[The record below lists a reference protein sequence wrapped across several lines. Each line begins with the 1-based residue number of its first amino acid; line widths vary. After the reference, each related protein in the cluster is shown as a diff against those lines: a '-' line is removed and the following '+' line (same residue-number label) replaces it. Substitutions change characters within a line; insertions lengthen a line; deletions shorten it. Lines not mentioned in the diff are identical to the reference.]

1 MLTYAAD
8 ACANFRVDGVTWHV
22 ICDVQISFFI
32 TLKRVLLLNNYCS
45 QKKTTVNVS
54 DALKIQITTQSINWR
69 LLFSCSLLGTGEC
82 TRTHAHAHSRS
93 SVTPIRGSR
102 SSSSPFSLSHD
113 RQAVLRGPS
122 AATAEGRRRPSV
134 MYLIYSVALCLTFIH
149 RARGLPWYEEKVSLV
164 GRGFLTMLWFWHVE
178 MQILLLQVSKCLQ
191 MQKETTH
198 STFLWI
204 TCSTE
209 LDYSSIIGSEDNY
222 FKKEKKRQSNSPF
235 FSLCCISS
243 LLQITSSPKETIEK
257 RLFYKRR
264 LSLICRFSQ
273 HVPVFAWPFLY
284 LIYVAPRTSSPGC
297 YGSTAVASDSSSCR
311 SWYL

>member
-1 MLTYAAD
+1 
-8 ACANFRVDGVTWHV
+8 
-22 ICDVQISFFI
+22 
-32 TLKRVLLLNNYCS
+32 
-45 QKKTTVNVS
+45 
-54 DALKIQITTQSINWR
+54 
-69 LLFSCSLLGTGEC
+69 
-82 TRTHAHAHSRS
+82 
-93 SVTPIRGSR
+93 
-102 SSSSPFSLSHD
+102 
-113 RQAVLRGPS
+113 
-122 AATAEGRRRPSV
+122 
-134 MYLIYSVALCLTFIH
+134 MYLIYSVAVCLTFIH

-209 LDYSSIIGSEDNY
+209 FDYSSIIGSEDNY

-235 FSLCCISS
+235 VSLCCISS

-257 RLFYKRR
+257 RLFYKRH

-273 HVPVFAWPFLY
+273 HVPVFAWLFLY
-284 LIYVAPRTSSPGC
+284 LSYVAPHTCRLVAMAAQPWPVIPPAADRGIYRQYIGSPVSPLWLC
-297 YGSTAVASDSSSCR
+297 TPALWATIFSPM
-311 SWYL
+311 